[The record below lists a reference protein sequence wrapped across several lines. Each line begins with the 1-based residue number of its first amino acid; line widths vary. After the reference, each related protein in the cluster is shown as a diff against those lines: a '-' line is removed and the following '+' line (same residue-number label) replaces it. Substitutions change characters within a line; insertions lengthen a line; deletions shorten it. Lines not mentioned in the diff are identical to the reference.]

1 MKKINIFNAI
11 PVIALAVALVSCEE
25 QFQYTPGVVEDVSK
39 VVVGADIAAVRT
51 LEVAGEDIAV
61 PFVRNTTSGSLEVA
75 LFIEDPSN
83 IFSLKSSTLTFA
95 DGDSLANALVSYK
108 YSDLQMDTTY
118 VVNVGIADETLV
130 SQYLPSVFPVSC
142 IKAWE
147 NLGIGQWFDSWWIG
161 ELQEK
166 TVLKSP
172 DGSETYRIVT
182 PFDAATVVDAG
193 FDLVSEM
200 PYIEFSID
208 DEGLVSYQKMLN
220 LGFNYSGKTCHFV
233 HPSVEGD
240 DAAAANNA
248 VIMPGLVQFEWYPEM
263 NSGANWW
270 GKTSKAWLSLPG
282 GPDLGE
288 LLGL

>member
-1 MKKINIFNAI
+1 MKKINIFKAI
-11 PVIALAVALVSCEE
+11 PVIALAVAFVSCEE
-25 QFQYTPGVVEDVSK
+25 QFQYTPGTAEDASK

-51 LEVAGEDIAV
+51 LEIAGEDIAV

-95 DGDSLANALVSYK
+95 DGDSLANAFVSYD

-147 NLGIGQWFDSWWIG
+147 NLGLGQWFDSWWIG
-161 ELQEK
+161 ILQEK

-182 PFDAATVVDAG
+182 PFDAETVINEG

-208 DEGLVSYQKMLN
+208 EEGTVTYQSMLN
-220 LGFNYSGKTCHFV
+220 LGFNYSGRTCHFV
-233 HPSVEGD
+233 HPAVEGD
-240 DAAAANNA
+240 AAAAANNG
-248 VIMPGLVQFEWYPEM
+248 VIMPGLIQFEWYPEM

-270 GKTSKAWLSLPG
+270 GITSNAWLSLPG
-282 GPDLGE
+282 GPDLAE